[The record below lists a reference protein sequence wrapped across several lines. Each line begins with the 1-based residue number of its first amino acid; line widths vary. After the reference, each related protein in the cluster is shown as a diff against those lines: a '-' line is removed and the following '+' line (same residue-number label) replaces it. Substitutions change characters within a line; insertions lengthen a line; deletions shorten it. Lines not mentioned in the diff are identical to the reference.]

1 MLENND
7 MYGDIF
13 EQIIPIGL
21 FHMDGIEADI
31 QFDAFEGQY
40 QYETES
46 RGEILEGVKELVEMW
61 KEVQEKGINIKQLL
75 EMLDA
80 QITIDA
86 SVGEW
91 KSQALLR
98 LKNLDKFLL
107 KAYEKF
113 MSENSDDEKPSKSYN
128 PHPQQLIMA
137 PPPQ

>member
-1 MLENND
+1 
-7 MYGDIF
+7 
-13 EQIIPIGL
+13 
-21 FHMDGIEADI
+21 
-31 QFDAFEGQY
+31 
-40 QYETES
+40 
-46 RGEILEGVKELVEMW
+46 MW
-61 KEVQEKGINIKQLL
+61 KEVEEKGINIKELL

-113 MSENSDDEKPSKSYN
+113 ISENSDDEKPSKSYN
-128 PHPQQLIMA
+128 PTPEQPLMMVPQ
-137 PPPQ
+137 PQPYSDCS

>member
-13 EQIIPIGL
+13 EQIVPIGL

-61 KEVQEKGINIKQLL
+61 KEVQEKGINIKELL

-91 KSQALLR
+91 KSQALWR

-107 KAYEKF
+107 KAYEKV